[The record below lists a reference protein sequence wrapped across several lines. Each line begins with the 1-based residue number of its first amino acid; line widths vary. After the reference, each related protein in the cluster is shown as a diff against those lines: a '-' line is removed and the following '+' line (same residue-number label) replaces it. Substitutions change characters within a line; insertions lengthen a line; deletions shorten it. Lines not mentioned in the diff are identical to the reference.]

1 VPQDMHFHVRNLG
14 WPKLAD
20 GSGGSAFVPG
30 PDRGLR
36 LSFWRHMQA
45 RTGAQEWT
53 DAQILTALMV
63 LHLAGGDCVDG
74 LRTLE
79 ADEGFCLLLPPVP
92 LPRTNKRP
100 RGPGRGGG
108 GALWRTSGTRRGDG
122 GLFARSATRPT
133 V

>member
-1 VPQDMHFHVRNLG
+1 MRTSFPVRNLG
-14 WPKLAD
+14 CLYRAD
-20 GSGGSAFVPG
+20 YAGGSAFVPG
-30 PDRGLR
+30 LDGGLR
-36 LSFWRHMQA
+36 RSFWRHVQA

-53 DAQILTALMV
+53 GAQILTALMF
-63 LHLAGGDCVDG
+63 LRLAGGDCVHG
-74 LRTLE
+74 LQTLK
-79 ADEGFCLLLPPVP
+79 ADEGFCLVLPPVP
-92 LPRTNKRP
+92 LPLTHKRP